1 MGAEHTFFFEG
12 ILLRDK
18 TLYKTNGK
26 QDILSPQNWPN
37 FMEKVKFYKSMV
49 GSIWRAE
56 TAMIPQP
63 LV

>member
-26 QDILSPQNWPN
+26 QDIGPILWKRS
-37 FMEKVKFYKSMV
+37 S
-49 GSIWRAE
+49 SIKAWLDQFDVQK
-56 TAMIPQP
+56 QP
-63 LV
+63 